1 MPLFK
6 LKYWILIGMLLPLAL
21 IVLALVRPNG
31 PDYQVVERGDGFEL
45 RAYGPL
51 RVAETRVEGDFAV
64 VDERAYPHLLG
75 YIRGENGGARKM
87 PILAPALAQ
96 RTGEHAWLVQF
107 VMAQEYPLS
116 MLPQPTH
123 PAVTVRELPQRLL
136 AVRRSGGDWDP
147 ARWRQDAEGLMDA
160 VVQAGLAPIGEPIFA
175 RYNAAFVPGVLR
187 RNEVMLPV
195 ER

>member
-1 MPLFK
+1 MPIFK

-21 IVLALVRPNG
+21 IVLALVRPTS
-31 PDYQVVERGDGFEL
+31 PDYQVLERGDGFEL
-45 RAYGPL
+45 RAYAPL
-51 RVAETRVEGDFAV
+51 RVAETRVEGDFAAA
-64 VDERAYPHLLG
+64 DERAHPRLLG
-75 YIRGENGGARKM
+75 YIRGENSSARKV
-87 PILAPALAQ
+87 PILAPALTQ
-96 RTGEHAWLVQF
+96 RAGEHAWLVQF

-123 PAVTVRELPQRLL
+123 SAVTVRELPQRLL

-147 ARWRQDAEGLMDA
+147 AHWQQDIEGLRDA
-160 VVQAGLAPIGEPIFA
+160 VARAGLAVVGEPIFA